1 MTTTLSN
8 TRIQTLIINSKMKEK
23 LENDMNRRKKIN
35 NSDKLKSK
43 HFTVFNRGSSDSS
56 SFEQP
61 ESVEITVM
69 KAIDHPA
76 NIVDENQIKLKSLEK
91 LNEELIEQNK
101 SLKQQLLVSQS
112 NCSSILNELLKTKQ
126 KLNKLLKY

>member
-1 MTTTLSN
+1 M
-8 TRIQTLIINSKMKEK
+8 IN
-23 LENDMNRRKKIN
+23 RKKKI

-43 HFTVFNRGSSDSS
+43 QFTVFNRGSSNSS

-69 KAIDHPA
+69 KANDRHANNQPEIIID
-76 NIVDENQIKLKSLEK
+76 ETQIKLKSLEK
-91 LNEELIEQNK
+91 LNEELVEQNK

-112 NCSSILNELLKTKQ
+112 NCSLILNELLKTKQ
-126 KLNKLLKY
+126 KLNKFLKY

>member
-69 KAIDHPA
+69 KAIDRPA